1 MTGEE
6 ALVFLG
12 IESAEDIQDGFDTA
26 LFELK
31 QFFLG
36 KPVFSKTAEGKWAKL
51 DRIDEAFEFLGGK
64 TAVESEEILWQFVP
78 KADLREHFLDYH
90 REKNK
95 LRQGIAMARS
105 GRRIRELSAE
115 MIRLEQLFAEPFASY
130 TDWTEEQVV
139 LGKEPDT
146 MEVLAWLTEQAA
158 AGRTTL
164 EKLYTE
170 KNSLPAGLLLA
181 LKRLSL
187 LKNYL

>member
-1 MTGEE
+1 MTREE

-12 IESAEDIQDGFDTA
+12 IDSAEDLQDGFDTA

-36 KPVFSKTAEGKWAKL
+36 KPVFTKTAEGKWAKL
-51 DRIDEAFEFLGGK
+51 ERIDEAFETLGGK
-64 TAVESEEILWQFVP
+64 IAVESEILWQFTP
-78 KADLREHFLDYH
+78 QTDLREHFLAYH

-95 LRQGIAMARS
+95 LRQGIAVALS
-105 GRRIRELSAE
+105 GKRIRELSAE
-115 MIRLEQLFAEPFASY
+115 MIRLEQLFAEPFVSWA
-130 TDWTEEQVV
+130 DWTEEQVV

-158 AGRTTL
+158 EGRTTL

>member
-1 MTGEE
+1 MTREE

-12 IESAEDIQDGFDTA
+12 IDSAEDLQDGFDTA

-36 KPVFSKTAEGKWAKL
+36 KPVFTKTAEGKWAKL
-51 DRIDEAFEFLGGK
+51 ERIDEAFETLGGK
-64 TAVESEEILWQFVP
+64 ITVESAILWYFTPQT
-78 KADLREHFLDYH
+78 DLREHFLAYH

-95 LRQGIAMARS
+95 LRQGIAVALS
-105 GRRIRELSAE
+105 GKRIRELSVE
-115 MIRLEQLFAEPFASY
+115 MIRLEQLFAEPFVSW

-158 AGRTTL
+158 EGRTTL